1 MTVLSPSDVA
11 ARGEANPR
19 IVPAILCGGSGSRLW
34 PISRRE
40 FAKQH
45 VPILGGASP
54 FQRTLARLGGELF
67 AAPIVIGAVESQFL
81 LADEAQAAGVAAE
94 IALEPEGR
102 DTLAAV
108 ALAACLAAR
117 RDPGAIVLVMPS
129 DHLVPDVAAFEAAAA
144 AAARVAAEG
153 RIVVLGIAPTGPS
166 SAYGYIAPGAALGVE
181 ACVVERF
188 VEKPDPVRA
197 AALIAEGA
205 LWNAGLFC
213 FRADD
218 GMREIAAHAPQALAA
233 VQRALTEAEGAGAA
247 GGPLTVGP
255 AFAEAPKIS
264 FDHAVMERTSRA
276 AVVPAAFPWS
286 DIGDWKAVW
295 ELSPRDAHGVA
306 SEGRVHTVD
315 VTDSYLR
322 ADGRL
327 LCVLGV
333 SGLAVVDTA
342 DAVLVAPIERAQEV
356 KELVASLEARGF
368 AEAAT
373 PARVHRPWGWFQTV
387 DLGQRFRVKRIVV
400 LPGKRF
406 SLQKHHHRA
415 EHWIV
420 VRGTAQVT
428 RDAEV
433 VLVRENESIY
443 LPLGCTHRLENPGRI
458 PVEIVEVQTGAY
470 LEEDDIVR
478 FEDDFGRH

>member
-1 MTVLSPSDVA
+1 MTALLPLSA
-11 ARGEANPR
+11 APRGEAPAP
-19 IVPAILCGGSGSRLW
+19 IIPAILCGGSGSRLW
-34 PISRRE
+34 PVSRRA

-45 VPILGGASP
+45 VPVLGGASP
-54 FQRTLARLGGELF
+54 FRRTLQRLGSGRF
-67 AAPIVIGAVESQFL
+67 AMPIVVGGADSQFL
-81 LADEAQAAGVAAE
+81 LADEAQAAGVAVE

-108 ALAACLAAR
+108 TLAACLAAR
-117 RDPGAIVLVMPS
+117 RDPEAIVLVMPS
-129 DHLVPDVAAFEAAAA
+129 DHLVPDVPAFEAAAA

-153 RIVVLGIAPTGPS
+153 RIVVLGIAPSGPS
-166 SAYGYIAPGAALGVE
+166 SAYGYIVPGEPLGPE
-181 ACVVERF
+181 AMVVDRF
-188 VEKPDPVRA
+188 VEKPDETGA

-205 LWNAGLFC
+205 FWNAGMFC
-213 FRADD
+213 FRADA
-218 GMREIAAHAPQALAA
+218 GLREIAALAPEALAA
-233 VQRALTEAEGAGAA
+233 IRRALAEGEGAD
-247 GGPLTVGP
+247 GVWPLGP

-264 FDHAVMERTSRA
+264 FDHAVMERTTRA

-295 ELSPRDAHGVA
+295 ELSPRDGAGVA
-306 SEGRVHTVD
+306 AEGRVHAVG

-322 ADGRL
+322 SDGRL

-342 DAVLVAPIERAQEV
+342 DAVLVAPIARAQEV
-356 KELVASLEARGF
+356 KALVTGLEAGGF
-368 AEAAT
+368 PEAAT
-373 PARVHRPWGWFQTV
+373 PARVHRPWGWFQTM
-387 DLGQRFRVKRIVV
+387 DLGARFRVKRIVV

-428 RDAEV
+428 RDEEV

-478 FEDDFGRH
+478 FEDDFGRS